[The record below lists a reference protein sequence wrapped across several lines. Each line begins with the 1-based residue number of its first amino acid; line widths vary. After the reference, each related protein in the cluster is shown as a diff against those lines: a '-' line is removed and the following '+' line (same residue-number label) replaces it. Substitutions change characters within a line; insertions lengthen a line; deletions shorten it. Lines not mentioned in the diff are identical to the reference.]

1 MAGIPR
7 IPRHIRIPGGI
18 PAEYHKREY
27 QAYKNAGLCLITWP
41 CRAAPTLA
49 FKITHIRPFDDA
61 RARAAPTLGPG
72 GCHQA
77 GLGFWQKF
85 RCLYIAIFYTVVT
98 ELSPSRDS
106 LVVNASIPP
115 NPFFLAIYCPDM
127 VLSVG
132 LAIVNPGFN
141 YLLGLE
147 AILLAARGG
156 KEMRA
161 RAQQRSQGYFL
172 LLARGAA
179 AGACVLTRRNPK
191 VAAVNP
197 KVYFRGFRAGKR
209 AARPPR
215 SHGFWVG
222 FCNICRKTMGL

>member
-1 MAGIPR
+1 MRVEWAEGSVRLGQRRRRFFGFCHPMSNGLLVENARGKKPPILLHHRKSINRQGPCGAN
-7 IPRHIRIPGGI
+7 PGAWWLPPG
-18 PAEYHKREY
+18 
-27 QAYKNAGLCLITWP
+27 
-41 CRAAPTLA
+41 
-49 FKITHIRPFDDA
+49 
-61 RARAAPTLGPG
+61 RARFLAKIQMPLYSNFSCP
-72 GCHQA
+72 
-77 GLGFWQKF
+77 F
-85 RCLYIAIFYTVVT
+85 RRLF
-98 ELSPSRDS
+98 PSHDS
-106 LVVNASIPP
+106 LVVTNSIHSS
-115 NPFFLAIYCPDM
+115 FFLAISCPDM
-127 VLSVG
+127 VLGRRVRTELS
-132 LAIVNPGFN
+132 LVNPGFN

-156 KEMRA
+156 KEIRA

-197 KVYFRGFRAGKR
+197 KVYFRRFRAGKK

-215 SHGFWVG
+215 SHGFWVR